1 MDHPRPSIGVL
12 LMAHGGPSSPGE
24 VEPFLQ
30 HLLGRDVPV
39 QRLHEAKRRYR
50 LIGGGSPLLEITLR
64 QARALEESLE
74 AEEGGLRVYVGMRH
88 WHPFI
93 AESLGEIIKDGIHR
107 VVALSLSPY
116 ESRMSTEPYE
126 RELRRAIAAS
136 GREIEASVAK
146 GWHTHSLFLQ
156 AWAERV
162 KEGLVQF
169 PAEVRRRVHVIF
181 SAHSLPKRA
190 IAGDPYVEQLEAT
203 IRGIVGITGSLPWR
217 LAFQSGRSK
226 RVEWLKPEVSTVL
239 NELMEEGYREVL
251 IAPVGFVADNVET
264 LYDID
269 ILYKQQAEEMGM
281 SLRRSPCLNDSRRF
295 IQALSSIVREHLMCE
310 VGGAH
315 SEMGVR
321 N

>member
-1 MDHPRPSIGVL
+1 MDHSRPSIGVL
-12 LMAHGGPSSPGE
+12 LMAHGGPSSPEE

-30 HLLGRDVPV
+30 KLLGRGVPA
-39 QRLHEAKRRYR
+39 QRLRDAKRRYR

-64 QARALEESLE
+64 QARALEESLK
-74 AEEGGLRVYVGMRH
+74 AEDGGGRVYVGMRH

-93 AESLGEIIKDGIHR
+93 AESLGEIINDGIHR

-116 ESRMSTEPYE
+116 QSAMSTEQYE
-126 RELRRAIAAS
+126 QELGRAIAAS
-136 GREIEASVAK
+136 GRGIEVSVAE
-146 GWHTHSLFLQ
+146 GWHVHPLFLQ

-162 KEGLVQF
+162 KEGLMQF
-169 PAEVRRRVHVIF
+169 PAEVRQRVHVIF

-190 IAGDPYVEQLEAT
+190 IAEDPYVEQLEAT
-203 IRGIVGITGSLPWR
+203 IRGVVGITGSLPWR

-239 NELMEEGYREVL
+239 RELIRGGHREVL

-295 IQALSSIVREHLMCE
+295 IQALSSIVREHLM
-310 VGGAH
+310 GHAWGAH
-315 SEMGVR
+315 SEMGVG